1 MKLDFIEEPLGP
13 ECQGEV
19 LDRLTVVKH
28 MEWLP
33 QAINGEKE
41 VKPREGWARQSVLHT
56 TVSREYEDMN
66 LSRDFISR
74 ASDVSISNEGY
85 IDASRDSI
93 SRASDIHKV
102 RVAQGS
108 VKRNTKGVKRFG
120 LWSMRNK
127 DRPRE
132 SMDGMTV
139 DFQLEEEV
147 EWRNPSRDLVVVEQ
161 VHCRRS
167 SQSWSDVIRLDR
179 AL

>member
-1 MKLDFIEEPLGP
+1 M
-13 ECQGEV
+13 
-19 LDRLTVVKH
+19 
-28 MEWLP
+28 
-33 QAINGEKE
+33 
-41 VKPREGWARQSVLHT
+41 LHK
-56 TVSREYEDMN
+56 TVSREHEDMN

-85 IDASRDSI
+85 MDASRDSI

-108 VKRNTKGVKRFG
+108 VKRNMKGVKRFG

-139 DFQLEEEV
+139 DFRGRSRVEESLEGS
-147 EWRNPSRDLVVVEQ
+147 SRRGTSTLSKIE
-161 VHCRRS
+161 S
-167 SQSWSDVIRLDR
+167 KLK
-179 AL
+179 